1 MAEPKPRVHAREHGT
16 TLLLFPAAVLVLM
29 LLAAISRSS
38 ISVPVSLCAGHVG
51 RRTCR
56 RPTRFR
62 AGLRLPRW
70 EDSVWWGY
78 GVQVMSDRPFAALV
92 T

>member
-1 MAEPKPRVHAREHGT
+1 
-16 TLLLFPAAVLVLM
+16 M
-29 LLAAISRSS
+29 LLRLMAASS

-78 GVQVMSDRPFAALV
+78 GVQVMSERPFAALV
-92 T
+92 TWLLQETTVPEIPTLAGEILKP